1 MLPRCGF
8 SHSSS
13 TNRSEPLKFM
23 VHLFV
28 LWRSRLILAGR
39 GENLPL
45 SWLPPFSPV
54 RFCCE
59 SFPYFSHFSPL
70 WSLELPP
77 HAFTPPTPNSPELL
91 PRPLPPILLIVCL
104 PHVLKDIRKSYQNMI
119 LVLTNIPS
127 RSSRS
132 NGLGI
137 CWIDLEIC
145 QIQNLTPDQIIISPC
160 NSISIKSVSDAVC
173 WWRGPKMF

>member
-1 MLPRCGF
+1 MLPWCGF
-8 SHSSS
+8 SPSSS
-13 TNRSEPLKFM
+13 TNRFEPLKLM

-39 GENLPL
+39 GQNLPL
-45 SWLPPFSPV
+45 PWLPPFSPV

-70 WSLELPP
+70 WSLELSPP
-77 HAFTPPTPNSPELL
+77 SLTPSAPKSPELL
-91 PRPLPPILLIVCL
+91 PPPPRPLPPILLFGCL
-104 PHVLKDIRKSYQNMI
+104 PHVLKDTRKSYQNMI

-137 CWIDLEIC
+137 LLDKPR
-145 QIQNLTPDQIIISPC
+145 NLP
-160 NSISIKSVSDAVC
+160 NSKFNTRSNHNIT
-173 WWRGPKMF
+173 M